1 MLAKLMTL
9 QYNEYMVLMIVF
21 CEVLVFDGRFGP
33 FKVGEATLTSEGP
46 SVFRGESIFVITSI
60 EKTKG
65 LFSYFYKVNDKY
77 VSFARSSD
85 LTPLRFF
92 THIEEGKFKKE
103 ITVDYYDDSIVYSD
117 HRRYDTDKRYRDILS
132 ALYYIRRLNIKV
144 GDTLRI
150 PVHTGG
156 KPNIMEVPVVNT
168 LEISVPAGRF
178 KTYVLKPIV
187 KGEKIFGEE
196 GGLFIYLSD
205 DKERVPVM
213 IKSKLYFGSINFVLK
228 ERKGERG
235 RL

>member
-1 MLAKLMTL
+1 LLAKRMIV
-9 QYNEYMVLMIVF
+9 QYNKPMVLIIVF
-21 CEVLVFDGRFGP
+21 CEMLVFDGMFGP

-46 SVFRGESIFVITSI
+46 SVFRGESVFVITSI

-65 LFSYFYKVNDKY
+65 LFSYFYRVDDKY
-77 VSFARSSD
+77 ISYARVAD
-85 LTPLRFF
+85 LIPLRFF
-92 THIEEGKFKKE
+92 KHIEEGKFKKE
-103 ITVDYYDDSIVYSD
+103 LTVDYYDDSIIYSNY
-117 HRRYDTDKRYRDILS
+117 RRYDTDKRYRDILS
-132 ALYYIRRLNIKV
+132 ALYYIRRLDFEV

-150 PVHTGG
+150 PIHTGG
-156 KPNIMEVPVVNT
+156 KPNIMEVPIVDT

-205 DKERVPVM
+205 DNEKVPIM
-213 IKSKLYFGSINFVLK
+213 IKSKLFFGSINFLLK
-228 ERKGERG
+228 EIKGERG